1 MTKSEYETLAEFRYE
16 LRKFL
21 HFSERAAAGQDL
33 APQQY
38 LALLEIKGFPERER
52 VTVGELAER
61 LQITAHSAV
70 GLVNRLEER
79 GFVKRES
86 CEQDR
91 RCVYVSLTREGDK
104 VLEKLASVH
113 RVELKKVGPL
123 LVKLLGCVTGTS
135 DSEE

>member
-1 MTKSEYETLAEFRYE
+1 MTKSEYETLAAFRYE

-21 HFSERAAAGQDL
+21 HFSERAAGEQDL

-38 LALLEIKGFPERER
+38 LALLEVKGFPERDR
-52 VTVGELAER
+52 MTVGELAER

-79 GFVKRES
+79 GLVERETCS
-86 CEQDR
+86 KDR
-91 RCVYVSLTREGDK
+91 RCVYVSLTPEGHR

-113 RVELKKVGPL
+113 RTELKTVGPL
-123 LVKLLGCVTGTS
+123 LVTLLKRVNETG
-135 DSEE
+135 E